1 MIFKTDGKQN
11 DLNGF
16 LDKGSHLQGELHFET
31 TFRVHGKFTGTVTSE
46 GDLIVGEG
54 GELEGEIQVG
64 DLFISGVVR
73 GKVAAKRRIHLAPTG
88 RLYAEVDTPS
98 LVVDEGAF
106 FEGNCTMSRPSS
118 PPPVAREAREPRE
131 TPEAIKTKP

>member
-1 MIFKTDGKQN
+1 MIFKNDGKQH

-16 LDKGSHLQGELHFET
+16 LDRGSHLQGELHFET
-31 TFRVHGKFTGTVTSE
+31 TFRVHGKFTGTVASE

-54 GELEGEIQVG
+54 GELEGEIKVG
-64 DLFISGVVR
+64 DLFVSGIVR
-73 GKVAAKRRIHLAPTG
+73 GKVAAKRRVHLAPTG

-106 FEGNCTMSRPSS
+106 FEGNCTMSRPSAT
-118 PPPVAREAREPRE
+118 PPAAREGREAREAE
-131 TPEAIKTKP
+131 KAKP

>member
-1 MIFKTDGKQN
+1 MIFKNDGKQN

-16 LDKGSHLQGELHFET
+16 LDKGSHLQGELRFDT
-31 TFRVHGKFTGTVTSE
+31 TFRVHGRFSGSVTSE

-54 GELEGEIQVG
+54 GELDGEIQVG
-64 DLFISGVVR
+64 DLFVSGIVR
-73 GKVAAKRRIHLAPTG
+73 GKVSAKRRIHLAPTG

-106 FEGNCTMSRPSS
+106 FEGNCTMSRLQAAGAAPI
-118 PPPVAREAREPRE
+118 PKEAEK
-131 TPEAIKTKP
+131 AKP